1 MNKFGQRSIRGLIK
15 CYQWVMSP
23 MLPMACR
30 FYPTCSNYAIDAVEY
45 YGVGKGIWKAVLR
58 ILRCHPWSA
67 GGYDPVLPNKENE

>member
-30 FYPTCSNYAIDAVEY
+30 FYPTCSNYAIAAVEQ

-58 ILRCHPWSA
+58 ILRCQPWSA
-67 GGYDPVLPNKENE
+67 GGYDPVLPNEENE